1 LRGGTGLV
9 AAAVVGGCLLGCAHP
24 PPPKVVA
31 PPAEPLHLSP
41 LVDLA
46 PAAALAW
53 LIEVRPRSLFLDR
66 RVAGAIAGMLPENRL
81 LAFKGATGG
90 VDPREIGDLVIAAY
104 PSTVLWLVQQFVD
117 PRRIEAAFK
126 ARVVT
131 LEGRAEDAISSD
143 PRSSITRLWGAGGTD
158 RLDVAIFGVEAVG
171 LEQGRFGPLRAA
183 ELFAEGRLKRASPA
197 LRVEPLAHLAKLL
210 DEAPLRAFAPGPF
223 QGELQ
228 PALGGLLGVST
239 AVGATARVVDASASS
254 SAGLAVRAVLMGA
267 WNADADAASDRL
279 RAVFD
284 ILAQSGIGRLLGL
297 GHCLAGPVVHGS
309 EDALTL
315 DFTVDAAELARGLN
329 AATLADARTIMA
341 P

>member
-24 PPPKVVA
+24 TPPKVVA
-31 PPAEPLHLSP
+31 PPVEPLHLSP

-53 LIEVRPRSLFLDR
+53 LIEVHPRSLFQDG
-66 RVAGAIAGMLPENRL
+66 RVAAAIAGVLPENRL

-90 VDPREIGDLVIAAY
+90 VDPREIGDL
-104 PSTVLWLVQQFVD
+104 VD

-297 GHCLAGPVVHGS
+297 RHCLAGPVVHGS

>member
-31 PPAEPLHLSP
+31 PPVEPLHLSP

-53 LIEVRPRSLFLDR
+53 LIEVHPRSLFQDG
-66 RVAGAIAGMLPENRL
+66 RVAAAIAGVLPENRL

-183 ELFAEGRLKRASPA
+183 
-197 LRVEPLAHLAKLL
+197 
-210 DEAPLRAFAPGPF
+210 
-223 QGELQ
+223 
-228 PALGGLLGVST
+228 LGGLLGVST

-297 GHCLAGPVVHGS
+297 RHCLAGPVVHGS